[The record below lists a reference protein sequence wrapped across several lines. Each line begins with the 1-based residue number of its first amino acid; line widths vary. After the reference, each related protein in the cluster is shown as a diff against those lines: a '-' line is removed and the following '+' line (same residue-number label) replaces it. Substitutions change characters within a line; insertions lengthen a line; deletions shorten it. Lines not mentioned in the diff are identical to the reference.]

1 MVQKFLPDFLSD
13 AYRFDDLDAGAI
25 EFAMMFGAFE
35 HAAKHS
41 RGLTR

>member
-25 EFAMMFGAFE
+25 EFAMMFGALNMRRSIV
-35 HAAKHS
+35 AA
-41 RGLTR
+41 